1 MPLWSA
7 DSVFGRPGTTPLEIA
22 ARCVI
27 VYVVVLVGLR
37 LAGKREVGQMT
48 PFDLVLVLL
57 IANAVQNAMVG
68 PDDSLAGGLIAA
80 AVLFGMNWTV
90 SRLAHRYRPLSKLLK
105 GHATI
110 LVNRG
115 VVQVWNLQHEGIDRD
130 ELAAAMR
137 EHGIASLDDVRLAVL
152 EIDGTISVLR
162 NDDLTQGDKAHRRFR
177 FLKKA

>member
-7 DSVFGRPGTTPLEIA
+7 DSVFGRPGTTPIEIV

-37 LAGKREVGQMT
+37 LMGKREVGQMT

-68 PDDSLAGGLIAA
+68 PDNSLAGGLIAA
-80 AVLFGMNWTV
+80 AVLFGVNYTV
-90 SRLAHRYRPLSKLLK
+90 GRLARRYQPLGRLLK

-110 LVNRG
+110 LINRG

-130 ELAAAMR
+130 DLAAAMR
-137 EHGIASLDDVRLAVL
+137 EHGVESLDDVRMAVL
-152 EIDGTISVLR
+152 EIDGTISCVR
-162 NDDLTQGDKAHRRFR
+162 NDDLTKGDKSHRRFR
-177 FLKKA
+177 FVKKA